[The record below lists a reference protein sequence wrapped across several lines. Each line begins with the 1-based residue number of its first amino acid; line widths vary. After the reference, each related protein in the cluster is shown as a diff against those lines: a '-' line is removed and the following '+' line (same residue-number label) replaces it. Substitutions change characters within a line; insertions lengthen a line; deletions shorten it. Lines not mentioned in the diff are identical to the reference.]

1 MELMEHFIK
10 PGDLVILSDRKESQ
24 LMAIEKGAG
33 MLILCLVDKVDDDV
47 VKLAAF
53 KGCSI
58 IISQNDTYK
67 VARLIGQSIPVRFF
81 MVRDNIMT
89 FNEDDSVETIKSVM
103 SKTRVRYFPVV
114 DKSGNYL
121 GLVSRRNYINARK
134 KQVILVDHNERTQSV
149 DNIDKAEIRDLS
161 GAIDML
167 RRSLKFNKYNIHARN
182 LLGLVYFET
191 GEAVAALSEWI
202 ISKNIMPENNV
213 ATEYIATLQA
223 EQAKLDMINQTI
235 KKYNS
240 ALKCCREN
248 NEDVAAIQL
257 RKILNQ
263 NPKLIKGY
271 HLLAL
276 IYIHKGEYE
285 KARKI
290 LKKAAKIDKT
300 NSTTLRFLKEV
311 DFQTG
316 TQTSLEPRRFGRR
329 ERTEEQREDERE
341 RVVSGDTVIIP
352 PTFRETSTAATM
364 LNIGIGLMLGAL
376 VVWFLVGPA
385 NTQRINRQAD
395 EKVVE
400 YSGKMASQE
409 AQLNQL
415 QSQVDSLNETTA
427 SAQQQIQTAQDTVA
441 SYENLLKAVEA
452 QQQGNTSN
460 ATNALTEVNPEALS
474 VDARAVY
481 DTIYKSMQSTMFQEL
496 SDSGVSAFDDSNYT
510 EAIDKLSK
518 AKNINDSDYTVLNY
532 LAHAYRLSGDTD
544 NAISVFQEIIDKFPG
559 TQKATKAEQQIE
571 ALGGTV
577 KTEE

>member
-1 MELMEHFIK
+1 MRCYNCGAELGK
-10 PGDLVILSDRKESQ
+10 GDACQNCGTNVKVYKKI
-24 LMAIEKGAG
+24 LMASNAYYNDALEKA
-33 MLILCLVDKVDDDV
+33 
-47 VKLAAF
+47 
-53 KGCSI
+53 
-58 IISQNDTYK
+58 
-67 VARLIGQSIPVRFF
+67 
-81 MVRDNIMT
+81 
-89 FNEDDSVETIKSVM
+89 SV
-103 SKTRVRYFPVV
+103 
-114 DKSGNYL
+114 
-121 GLVSRRNYINARK
+121 
-134 KQVILVDHNERTQSV
+134 
-149 DNIDKAEIRDLS
+149 RDLS
-161 GAIDML
+161 GAIE
-167 RRSLKFNKYNIHARN
+167 SLKISLRFYKLNIDARN
-182 LLGLVYFET
+182 LLGLVYYEM
-191 GEAVAALSEWI
+191 GEVVTALTEWV
-202 ISKNIMPENNV
+202 ISKNYQPKDNLASRYLDEVQKN
-213 ATEYIATLQA
+213 QA
-223 EQAKLDMINQTI
+223 RLDSVNQTI

-364 LNIGIGLMLGAL
+364 LNIGIGLVLGAL
-376 VVWFLVGPA
+376 VVWFLIGPA

-427 SAQQQIQTAQDTVA
+427 SAQQQIQTAQDTAA

-460 ATNALTEVNPEALS
+460 ATNALTEVNPEVLS
-474 VDARAVY
+474 VDAKAVY
-481 DTIYKSMQSTMFQEL
+481 DTIYKSMQSSMFQEL
-496 SDSGVSAFDDSNYT
+496 SQSGVNAFDDANYT

>member
-1 MELMEHFIK
+1 MNCMN
-10 PGDLVILSDRKESQ
+10 
-24 LMAIEKGAG
+24 
-33 MLILCLVDKVDDDV
+33 C
-47 VKLAAF
+47 
-53 KGCSI
+53 
-58 IISQNDTYK
+58 
-67 VARLIGQSIPVRFF
+67 
-81 MVRDNIMT
+81 
-89 FNEDDSVETIKSVM
+89 KSVVDVGM
-103 SKTRVRYFPVV
+103 EICPNCGFNLRVQRKCFSLSNMYY
-114 DKSGNYL
+114 NL
-121 GLVSRRNYINARK
+121 GL
-134 KQVILVDHNERTQSV
+134 
-149 DNIDKAEIRDLS
+149 DKAEIRDLS

-364 LNIGIGLMLGAL
+364 LNIGIGLVLGAL
-376 VVWFLVGPA
+376 VVWFLIGPA

-427 SAQQQIQTAQDTVA
+427 SAQQQ
-441 SYENLLKAVEA
+441 
-452 QQQGNTSN
+452 GNTSN
-460 ATNALTEVNPEALS
+460 ATNALTEVNPEVLS
-474 VDARAVY
+474 VDAKAVY
-481 DTIYKSMQSTMFQEL
+481 DTIYKSMQSSMFQEL
-496 SDSGVSAFDDSNYT
+496 SQSGVNAFDDANYT

>member
-1 MELMEHFIK
+1 
-10 PGDLVILSDRKESQ
+10 
-24 LMAIEKGAG
+24 

-58 IISQNDTYK
+58 ITSQNDTYK

-364 LNIGIGLMLGAL
+364 LNIGIGLVLGAL
-376 VVWFLVGPA
+376 VVWFLIGPA

-427 SAQQQIQTAQDTVA
+427 SAQQQIQTAQDTAA

-460 ATNALTEVNPEALS
+460 ATNALTEVNPEVLS
-474 VDARAVY
+474 VDAKAVY
-481 DTIYKSMQSTMFQEL
+481 DTIYKSMQSSMFQEL
-496 SDSGVSAFDDSNYT
+496 SQSGVNAFDDANYT

>member
-1 MELMEHFIK
+1 MNCMN
-10 PGDLVILSDRKESQ
+10 
-24 LMAIEKGAG
+24 
-33 MLILCLVDKVDDDV
+33 C
-47 VKLAAF
+47 
-53 KGCSI
+53 
-58 IISQNDTYK
+58 
-67 VARLIGQSIPVRFF
+67 
-81 MVRDNIMT
+81 
-89 FNEDDSVETIKSVM
+89 KSVVDVGM
-103 SKTRVRYFPVV
+103 EICPNCGFNLRVQRKCFSLSNMYY
-114 DKSGNYL
+114 NL
-121 GLVSRRNYINARK
+121 GL
-134 KQVILVDHNERTQSV
+134 
-149 DNIDKAEIRDLS
+149 DKAEIRDLS

-364 LNIGIGLMLGAL
+364 LNIGIGLVLGAL
-376 VVWFLVGPA
+376 VVWFLIGPA

-427 SAQQQIQTAQDTVA
+427 SAQQQ
-441 SYENLLKAVEA
+441 
-452 QQQGNTSN
+452 GNTSN
-460 ATNALTEVNPEALS
+460 ATNALTEVNPEVLS
-474 VDARAVY
+474 VDAKAVY
-481 DTIYKSMQSTMFQEL
+481 DTIYKSMQSSMFQEL
-496 SDSGVSAFDDSNYT
+496 SQSGVNAFDDANYT

-518 AKNINDSDYTVLNY
+518 AKNINDGDYTVLNY

>member
-1 MELMEHFIK
+1 MNCMN
-10 PGDLVILSDRKESQ
+10 
-24 LMAIEKGAG
+24 
-33 MLILCLVDKVDDDV
+33 C
-47 VKLAAF
+47 
-53 KGCSI
+53 
-58 IISQNDTYK
+58 
-67 VARLIGQSIPVRFF
+67 
-81 MVRDNIMT
+81 
-89 FNEDDSVETIKSVM
+89 KSVVDVGM
-103 SKTRVRYFPVV
+103 EICPNCGFNLRVQRKCFSLSNMYY
-114 DKSGNYL
+114 NL
-121 GLVSRRNYINARK
+121 GL
-134 KQVILVDHNERTQSV
+134 
-149 DNIDKAEIRDLS
+149 DKAEIRDLS

-364 LNIGIGLMLGAL
+364 LNIGIGLVLGAL
-376 VVWFLVGPA
+376 VVWFLIGPA

-427 SAQQQIQTAQDTVA
+427 SAQQQIQTAQDTAA

-460 ATNALTEVNPEALS
+460 ATNALTEVNPEVLS
-474 VDARAVY
+474 VDAKAVY
-481 DTIYKSMQSTMFQEL
+481 DTIYKSMQSSMFQECK
-496 SDSGVSAFDDSNYT
+496 GVCVELLDGYIRVRIQGT
-510 EAIDKLSK
+510 CTVTVTKLVHGLVCHTCY
-518 AKNINDSDYTVLNY
+518 I
-532 LAHAYRLSGDTD
+532 TD
-544 NAISVFQEIIDKFPG
+544 VVG
-559 TQKATKAEQQIE
+559 
-571 ALGGTV
+571 LGGLTCY
-577 KTEE
+577 KTSQVGSLLCAEHQAGNVRKVDGCVIYDRKLDIRVLLCCGSGCICKHVTDADDQVILLICEGLQVRCVVCIGAGL

>member
-1 MELMEHFIK
+1 MYY
-10 PGDLVILSDRKESQ
+10 
-24 LMAIEKGAG
+24 
-33 MLILCLVDKVDDDV
+33 
-47 VKLAAF
+47 
-53 KGCSI
+53 
-58 IISQNDTYK
+58 N
-67 VARLIGQSIPVRFF
+67 
-81 MVRDNIMT
+81 
-89 FNEDDSVETIKSVM
+89 
-103 SKTRVRYFPVV
+103 
-114 DKSGNYL
+114 L
-121 GLVSRRNYINARK
+121 GL
-134 KQVILVDHNERTQSV
+134 
-149 DNIDKAEIRDLS
+149 DKAEIRDLS

-202 ISKNIMPENNV
+202 ISKNIMSENNV

-364 LNIGIGLMLGAL
+364 LNIGI
-376 VVWFLVGPA
+376 A

-427 SAQQQIQTAQDTVA
+427 SAQQQIQTAQDTAA

-460 ATNALTEVNPEALS
+460 ATNALTEVNPEVLS
-474 VDARAVY
+474 VDAKAVY
-481 DTIYKSMQSTMFQEL
+481 DTIYKSMQSSMFQEL
-496 SDSGVSAFDDSNYT
+496 SQSGVNAFDDANYT

-544 NAISVFQEIIDKFPG
+544 NAILVFQEIIDKFPG

>member
-1 MELMEHFIK
+1 MNCMN
-10 PGDLVILSDRKESQ
+10 
-24 LMAIEKGAG
+24 
-33 MLILCLVDKVDDDV
+33 C
-47 VKLAAF
+47 
-53 KGCSI
+53 
-58 IISQNDTYK
+58 
-67 VARLIGQSIPVRFF
+67 
-81 MVRDNIMT
+81 
-89 FNEDDSVETIKSVM
+89 KSVVDVGM
-103 SKTRVRYFPVV
+103 EICPNCGFNLRVQRKCFSLSNMYY
-114 DKSGNYL
+114 NL
-121 GLVSRRNYINARK
+121 GL
-134 KQVILVDHNERTQSV
+134 
-149 DNIDKAEIRDLS
+149 DKAEIRDLS

-248 NEDVAAIQL
+248 NED
-257 RKILNQ
+257 
-263 NPKLIKGY
+263 
-271 HLLAL
+271 AL

-364 LNIGIGLMLGAL
+364 LNIGIGLVLGAL
-376 VVWFLVGPA
+376 VVWFLIGPA

-427 SAQQQIQTAQDTVA
+427 SAQQQIQTAQDTAA

-460 ATNALTEVNPEALS
+460 ATNALTEVNPEVLS
-474 VDARAVY
+474 VDAKAVY
-481 DTIYKSMQSTMFQEL
+481 DTIYKSMQSSMFQEL
-496 SDSGVSAFDDSNYT
+496 SQSGVNAFDDANYT